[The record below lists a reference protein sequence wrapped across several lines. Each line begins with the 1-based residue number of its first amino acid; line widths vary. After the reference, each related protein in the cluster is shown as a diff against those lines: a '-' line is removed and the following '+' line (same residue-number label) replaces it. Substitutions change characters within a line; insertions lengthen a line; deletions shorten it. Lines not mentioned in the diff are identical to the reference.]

1 MTIDKIEN
9 MLKEVEEVQK
19 EIFEDVKLTNTYNQ
33 LGLGVG
39 NFTNDEILLKELCYT
54 NKLLIDFIRKDLSL
68 INDFATTEEIKKKI
82 LDRIDSLS
90 CNLAK
95 IKKLKEKIN
104 WF

>member
-9 MLKEVEEVQK
+9 MLKEVEEAQK
-19 EIFEDVKLTNTYNQ
+19 EIFEDVKLTNKYNQ

-39 NFTNDEILLKELCYT
+39 IFTNDEIFLKELCYT
-54 NKLLIDFIRKDLSL
+54 NKLSIDLIRKDLSL
-68 INDFATTEEIKKKI
+68 INDCAITEDKKKKI

-90 CNLAK
+90 YNLTK
-95 IKKLKEKIN
+95 IKKLNEKIN